1 MLENYMYKDEALC
14 DPTT

>member
-1 MLENYMYKDEALC
+1 MLENYLYKDEALC